1 MAGRALVI
9 GSPTML
15 FSFLYRLIASLV
27 RLLFW
32 PLLFLRWRR
41 AVRPGSYLAFEID
54 GGVTDIQPPP
64 RFIDRFRKRPVSLA
78 ALAELTRTL
87 ADDKRIHGIVVTIR
101 SFHQG
106 MASALSLH
114 NALQKVRDGGREVVV
129 YLPFGGGTKEIFVA
143 SAATTIVAAPQTTLS
158 PLGFVVT
165 ARYLKGALEK
175 AHLEPEV
182 YARGVFKSAGEQLT
196 RDRMSEREREQQDA
210 ILDQLFEV
218 LLAKLAEGRAWN
230 RERALRVVDNAPY
243 LHTEAIEQ
251 GLADAAAY
259 EDELKTA
266 IGGDR
271 GPVKIA
277 GAGGYLRAKKSLS
290 FPALFREPGIGV
302 LKIHGAIAHTSPL
315 TSELGLANDDA
326 LIGAIRIARSERSIR
341 GLILHIN
348 SPGGGALASD
358 RIHHELA
365 AFAAEKPLIAYM
377 ANVAAS
383 GGYYVAAAAH
393 AIIAQPTT
401 ITGSIGVVA
410 ARFAIDP
417 LLERL
422 GIATEVLK
430 RGEHADLIAPTRSL
444 RDDERAVIERE
455 LEGMYRA
462 FLKVVADGRKQ
473 PIESIEKVAEGRVWI
488 GSDAKRVG
496 LVDELGGFDLAV
508 ETARAKIG
516 GPGAAKL
523 KPAVISVPR
532 GPIPPLNPP
541 KTPSSHAAAH
551 ALLGIAHL
559 ARTLGV
565 DIDPAALFL
574 GGERILAWCPRAKE
588 FTGPCDSG

>member
-1 MAGRALVI
+1 
-9 GSPTML
+9 ML
-15 FSFLYRLIASLV
+15 FTFLYRLIASLF

-32 PLLFLRWRR
+32 PLLYLRWRR
-41 AVRPGSYLAFEID
+41 AVRPGTYVAFEID

-64 RFIDRFRKRPVSLA
+64 KLLDRFRKRQISLA
-78 ALAELTRTL
+78 VLAELTRTL
-87 ADDKRIHGIVVTIR
+87 ADDRRVQGVVVTLR

-106 MASALSLH
+106 MASALSLR
-114 NALQKVRDGGREVVV
+114 NALRKIRESGREVVV
-129 YLPFGGGTKEIFVA
+129 YLPLGGGTKEIFVA
-143 SAATTIVAAPQTTLS
+143 SAATKIVAAPQTSLS
-158 PLGFVVT
+158 PLGFMVT

-182 YARGVFKSAGEQLT
+182 YARGVYKSAGEQLT
-196 RDRMSEREREQQDA
+196 RDGMSEREREQQDA
-210 ILDQLFEV
+210 ILDQLFEM
-218 LLAKLAEGRAWN
+218 LLVKLAEGRTWN
-230 RERALRVVDNAPY
+230 LERARSVVDNAPY
-243 LHTEAIEQ
+243 LHSEAIKE

-259 EDELKTA
+259 EDELKLA
-266 IGGDR
+266 IGDR
-271 GPVKIA
+271 GPAKIA
-277 GAGGYLRAKKSLS
+277 PAGGYLRAKRALS
-290 FPALFREPGIGV
+290 FPALRSQPVIGV
-302 LKIHGAIAHTSPL
+302 LKVHGAIAGSSPL
-315 TSELGLANDDA
+315 TTELGMATDDA
-326 LIGAIRIARSERSIR
+326 LIGAIRIARRDRSIR

-393 AIIAQPTT
+393 RIIAQPTT

-422 GIATEVLK
+422 GITTEVLK

-444 RDDERAVIERE
+444 RDDERVVIERE

-462 FLKVVADGRKQ
+462 FLNVVADGRKQ

-488 GSDAKRVG
+488 GTDAKRVG
-496 LVDELGGFDLAV
+496 LVDELGGFDVAV
-508 ETARAKIG
+508 EAARARIG
-516 GPGAAKL
+516 GSGAARL
-523 KPAVISVPR
+523 KPVVLDTPR
-532 GPIPPLNPP
+532 GRIPPLAPP
-541 KTPSSHAAAH
+541 GTPSSMAGSH
-551 ALLGIAHL
+551 ALLGLIHL

-565 DIDPAALFL
+565 DLDAAALLL
-574 GGERILAWCPRAKE
+574 GGERVLAWSPRAKSLAGSDE
-588 FTGPCDSG
+588 SPA

>member
-1 MAGRALVI
+1 
-9 GSPTML
+9 ML
-15 FSFLYRLIASLV
+15 FTLLYRLIASLL
-27 RLLFW
+27 RLIFW
-32 PLLFLRWRR
+32 PFLLLRWRR
-41 AVRPGSYLAFEID
+41 IVRPGTYLAFEID
-54 GGVTDIQPPP
+54 GGVTDIQPAPKLL
-64 RFIDRFRKRPVSLA
+64 DRFRKRPVSLT
-78 ALAELTRTL
+78 ALAELTQTL
-87 ADDKRIHGIVVTIR
+87 AGDSRIQGIVVTLR

-114 NALQKVRDGGREVVV
+114 NALRKVRESGREVIV

-143 SAATTIVAAPQTTLS
+143 SAATKIVAAPQTTLS

-175 AHLEPEV
+175 THLEPEV

-218 LLAKLAEGRAWN
+218 LLEKLAEGRAWN
-230 RERALRVVDNAPY
+230 RERALRAVNNAPY

-259 EDELKTA
+259 EDELKMV
-266 IGGDR
+266 IGDR
-271 GPVKIA
+271 GPAMVA

-290 FPALFREPGIGV
+290 FPALINEPVLGV
-302 LKIHGAIAHTSPL
+302 LKIHGAIAHSSPL
-315 TSELGLANDDA
+315 TSELGLAVDDA
-326 LIGAIRIARSERSIR
+326 LIGAIRLARSDRHVR
-341 GLILHIN
+341 ALILHIN

-393 AIIAQPTT
+393 RIIAQPTT

-422 GIATEVLK
+422 GITTEVLK
-430 RGEHADLIAPTRSL
+430 RGERADLIAPTRTL

-462 FLKVVADGRKQ
+462 FLNVVAEGRKQ
-473 PIESIEKVAEGRVWI
+473 PIESIEKIAEGRVWI

-496 LVDELGGFDLAV
+496 LVDELGGFDRAV
-508 ETARAKIG
+508 ETARARIS

-523 KPAVISVPR
+523 KPAVLNAPR
-532 GPIPPLNPP
+532 GRIPPLNPP
-541 KTPSSHAAAH
+541 GSRNARAH
-551 ALLGIAHL
+551 TLLGL
-559 ARTLGV
+559 AQLASTLGLDV
-565 DIDPAALFL
+565 DPAALL
-574 GGERILAWCPRAKE
+574 LSGERILAWCPRAKSLAASNE
-588 FTGPCDSG
+588 SD

>member
-1 MAGRALVI
+1 
-9 GSPTML
+9 ML
-15 FSFLYRLIASLV
+15 FTFLYRLIASLF

-41 AVRPGSYLAFEID
+41 AVRPGTYVAFEID
-54 GGVTDIQPPP
+54 GGVADIQPPP
-64 RFIDRFRKRPVSLA
+64 KLLDRFRKRPVSLA
-78 ALAELTRTL
+78 VLAELTRTL
-87 ADDKRIHGIVVTIR
+87 ADDRRVQGIVVTLR

-114 NALQKVRDGGREVVV
+114 NALRKIRESGREVVV
-129 YLPFGGGTKEIFVA
+129 YLPLGGGTKEIFVA
-143 SAATTIVAAPQTTLS
+143 SAATKIVAVPQTSLS
-158 PLGFVVT
+158 PLGFMVT

-175 AHLEPEV
+175 AHLQPEV
-182 YARGVFKSAGEQLT
+182 YARGVYKSAGEQLT
-196 RDRMSEREREQQDA
+196 RDQMSEREREQQDA
-210 ILDQLFEV
+210 ILDQLFEM
-218 LLAKLAEGRAWN
+218 LLAKLAEGRTWN
-230 RERALRVVDNAPY
+230 LERARTVVDNAPY
-243 LHTEAIEQ
+243 LHSEAIKE

-266 IGGDR
+266 IGDR
-271 GPVKIA
+271 GPARITP
-277 GAGGYLRAKKSLS
+277 AGGYLRAKRSLS
-290 FPALFREPGIGV
+290 FPALRSQPVIGV
-302 LKIHGAIAHTSPL
+302 LKVHGAIAGASPL
-315 TSELGLANDDA
+315 TSELGMATDDA
-326 LIGAIRIARSERSIR
+326 LIGAIRIARRDRGIR

-417 LLERL
+417 LLERI
-422 GIATEVLK
+422 GITTEVLK

-444 RDDERAVIERE
+444 RDDERVVIERE

-488 GSDAKRVG
+488 GTDAKRVG
-496 LVDELGGFDLAV
+496 LVDELGGFEVAV
-508 ETARAKIG
+508 EAARARIG
-516 GPGAAKL
+516 GSGAARL
-523 KPAVISVPR
+523 KPVVLDTPR
-532 GPIPPLNPP
+532 GRIPPLDPP
-541 KTPSSHAAAH
+541 GTPSALAGSH
-551 ALLGIAHL
+551 ALLGIVHL

-565 DIDPAALFL
+565 DIEPAALLL
-574 GGERILAWCPRAKE
+574 GGERILAWCPRAKALAGSDE
-588 FTGPCDSG
+588 SS

>member
-1 MAGRALVI
+1 MI
-9 GSPTML
+9 FT
-15 FSFLYRLIASLV
+15 FLYRLIASVFRLV
-27 RLLFW
+27 FW
-32 PLLFLRWRR
+32 PLLYLRWRR
-41 AVRPGSYLAFEID
+41 AVRPGTYLAFEID

-64 RFIDRFRKRPVSLA
+64 KFMDRFRKRPLSLA
-78 ALAELTRTL
+78 VLAELTQTL
-87 ADDKRIHGIVVTIR
+87 GDDRRVQGIVVTLR
-101 SFHQG
+101 SFQQG
-106 MASALSLH
+106 MASALSFH
-114 NALQKVRDGGREVVV
+114 NALRKVRESGREVVV
-129 YLPFGGGTKEIFVA
+129 YLPLGGGTKELFVA
-143 SAATTIVAAPQTTLS
+143 SAATKIVAAPQTTLS

-165 ARYLKGALEK
+165 ARYLKGALER

-182 YARGVFKSAGEQLT
+182 YARGVYKSAGEQLT
-196 RDRMSEREREQQDA
+196 RNGMSEREREQQDA

-218 LLAKLAEGRAWN
+218 LLAKLAEGRRWDI
-230 RERALRVVDNAPY
+230 ERARSVVDNAPY
-243 LHTEAIEQ
+243 LHSEALEN

-266 IGGDR
+266 IGDR
-271 GPVKIA
+271 GPA
-277 GAGGYLRAKKSLS
+277 TLAPAGGYLRTRRALS
-290 FPALFREPGIGV
+290 FPSLRSEPGIGV
-302 LKIHGAIAHTSPL
+302 LKVHGAIASTSPL
-315 TSELGLANDDA
+315 TSQLGLATDDA
-326 LIGAIRIARSERSIR
+326 LIGAVRLARRDPSVRA
-341 GLILHIN
+341 LILHIN

-365 AFAAEKPLIAYM
+365 ALAAEKPLIAYM

-383 GGYYVAAAAH
+383 GGYYVAAPAH

-422 GIATEVLK
+422 GISTEVLK

-473 PIESIEKVAEGRVWI
+473 PIESIAKVAEGRVWI

-496 LVDELGGFDLAV
+496 LVDELGGFEVAV
-508 ETARAKIG
+508 EAARSRIKG
-516 GPGAAKL
+516 SGAAKL
-523 KPAVISVPR
+523 KPFVVTPPGGR
-532 GPIPPLNPP
+532 IPPLDPP
-541 KTPSSHAAAH
+541 GAQRGAAGAAGAQ
-551 ALLGIAHL
+551 ALLGIVHL

-565 DIDPAALFL
+565 DIEPAALLL
-574 GGERILAWCPRAKE
+574 GGERILAWCPRAKALAGSDE
-588 FTGPCDSG
+588 SS